1 MQSRERRIIWDRRQ
15 AADAQLA
22 RYYCSA
28 QSYTEVAHIDI
39 AGPGGPKYPYY
50 WGGEGGKVSRLK
62 SKRIHSHESDST
74 THRDWYTIS
83 KNKKSLVWE
92 VKSAWQF
99 WTSTV
104 VSHPW
109 YCSHLAGSC
118 WIMAEKTQKKTRTKE
133 NNNNNN
139 NNNNNGNNVKTLG
152 SVTCQICG

>member
-74 THRDWYTIS
+74 THRDW
-83 KNKKSLVWE
+83 
-92 VKSAWQF
+92 
-99 WTSTV
+99 
-104 VSHPW
+104 
-109 YCSHLAGSC
+109 
-118 WIMAEKTQKKTRTKE
+118 
-133 NNNNNN
+133 
-139 NNNNNGNNVKTLG
+139 
-152 SVTCQICG
+152 